1 MCGTVFFSIIFY
13 RDFHGPV
20 RTIFSGE
27 LTMNVKACVF
37 TDRGKVR
44 RVNQDAAMIK
54 VAATRR
60 HGRISFAVVCD
71 GMGGLS
77 KGEVASCKAVRA
89 LENWFCEE
97 LPLMQNMNEE
107 KLWDTAETSLRRLVA
122 KISGEIRRYGKHRG
136 INLGTTLTALLQIG
150 HRYLAFNVGDS
161 RLYVIDRASARAIT
175 RDQSVIQ
182 DKLDRGLLRPEDISS
197 DPERNVLLQSVGT
210 AGGVEPQVTRGE
222 FNGDVT
228 VVACSDGFWRTLD
241 TSELHDKLCPQMC
254 VTPEDMLEECRK
266 LAQTAWSRKEEDNI
280 SVAAMCLEY

>member
-1 MCGTVFFSIIFY
+1 
-13 RDFHGPV
+13 
-20 RTIFSGE
+20 
-27 LTMNVKACVF
+27 MNVKACVF

-54 VAATRR
+54 VAGTRR
-60 HGRISFAVVCD
+60 HGRISFVAVCD

-77 KGEVASCKAVRA
+77 KGEVASCKAIRA

-97 LPLMQNMNEE
+97 LPLMQNMCEE
-107 KLWDTAETSLRRLVA
+107 KLWDTAEVSLRRLIA
-122 KISGEIRRYGKHRG
+122 KTSGEIRRYGKHRG

-161 RLYVIDRASARAIT
+161 RLYVIDRASAAAIT

-182 DKLDRGLLRPEDISS
+182 DKLDRGLLKPEDVSS
-197 DPERNVLLQSVGT
+197 DPERNVLLQSIGSS
-210 AGGVEPQVTRGE
+210 GGVEPQVTRGE
-222 FNGDVT
+222 FRGDVT
-228 VVACSDGFWRTLD
+228 VVACSDGFWRTLEK
-241 TSELHDKLCPQMC
+241 TELHDKLCPQMC

-266 LAQTAWSRKEEDNI
+266 LAETAWSRKEEDNI